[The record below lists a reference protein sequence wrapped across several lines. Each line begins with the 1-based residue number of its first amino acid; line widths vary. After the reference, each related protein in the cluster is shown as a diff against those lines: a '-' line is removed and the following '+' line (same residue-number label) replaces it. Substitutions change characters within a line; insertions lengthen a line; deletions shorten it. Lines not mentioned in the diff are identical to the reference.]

1 MGPTKAEVIAC
12 YEAAG
17 VKLSWQR
24 TRDEQG
30 LHCVRLELGTGSY
43 SDHGPFEA
51 ERARTTY
58 EAMRAALS
66 AVALQKAMKRGRP
79 TLASYRRQG

>member
-1 MGPTKAEVIAC
+1 MNTTRDEIIEC

-17 VKLSWQR
+17 VRLSWQR
-24 TRDEQG
+24 ARDNRS
-30 LHCVRLELGTGSY
+30 HCVRLELAAGSY
-43 SDHGPFEA
+43 NDHGPFEA
-51 ERARTTY
+51 EMARTTY

-79 TLASYRRQG
+79 TLGSYRR